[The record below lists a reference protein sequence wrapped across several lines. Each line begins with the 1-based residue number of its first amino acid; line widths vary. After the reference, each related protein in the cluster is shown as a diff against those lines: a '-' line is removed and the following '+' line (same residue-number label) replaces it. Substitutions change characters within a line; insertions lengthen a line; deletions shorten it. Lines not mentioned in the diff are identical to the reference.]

1 MFSRFEIG
9 NIDAGPFFGL
19 PPDQFFAFA
28 PGSAIRLGAGT
39 IVNDAAI
46 ACPIQTPAV
55 SESIFRLRCFCLVH
69 TVKAE
74 KFIVNP
80 SSARGRLD
88 RYKFVKS
95 NNMRTN
101 VE

>member
-28 PGSAIRLGAGT
+28 PGFAIRLGAGT

-46 ACPIQTPAV
+46 AGPTETPAV
-55 SESIFRLRCFCLVH
+55 SEIIFRLPCVCLVH
-69 TVKAE
+69 PVAAE
-74 KFIVNP
+74 NAPVYP
-80 SSARGRLD
+80 GTARGGSVTTE
-88 RYKFVKS
+88 FVLIGAL
-95 NNMRTN
+95 RPTR
-101 VE
+101 V